1 MHLLQFKGDLP
12 MTENSTDIFTL
23 ARSMLFLD
31 EPPCYLKIPRKL
43 QNYWEENSESIHKI
57 CKDAIEYRK
66 TNRNYIKWTEDK
78 FGQLTIKMR

>member
-1 MHLLQFKGDLP
+1 
-12 MTENSTDIFTL
+12 
-23 ARSMLFLD
+23 MLFLD